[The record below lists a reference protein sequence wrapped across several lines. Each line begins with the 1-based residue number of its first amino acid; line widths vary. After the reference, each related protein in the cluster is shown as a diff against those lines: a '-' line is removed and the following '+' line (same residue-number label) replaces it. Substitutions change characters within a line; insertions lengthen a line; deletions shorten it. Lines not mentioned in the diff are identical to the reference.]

1 MNRAEKALMDR
12 LKPLLE
18 KHGFKFKSSNLTFKK
33 KRDFG
38 FLYLS
43 FPSFPMPENGG
54 YQVIET
60 GLGVRHD
67 RVDDVVNK
75 LGHIWGDDN
84 RKGTTTVYR
93 GLEFFPFNRDRDGR
107 KSVRFTHV
115 EEDAE
120 AAYASIEAMLLNDG
134 FAFYDQYSS
143 VLECSHGLNDPID
156 AMSHP
161 LFNRFPMR
169 AYYGVA
175 SAAIAEPE
183 RVPDLVQSYTDFVRQ
198 NDVVDSGVYDVAKDL
213 SATDAIVARLKAV
226 AEMAL
231 AAGG

>member
-1 MNRAEKALMDR
+1 MDR

-67 RVDDVVNK
+67 RVDNIVNK

-93 GLEFFPFNRDRDGR
+93 GLEFFPFDSDRDGR

-134 FAFYDQYSS
+134 FAFYDKYASI
-143 VLECSHGLNDPID
+143 LECSHGLNDPID
-156 AMSHP
+156 AMNHP

-175 SAAIAEPE
+175 SAAIAEPK
-183 RVPDLVQSYTDFVRQ
+183 RVPDLVQSYADFVRQ
-198 NDVVDSGVYDVAKDL
+198 TSVVDSGVYDVAKDL
-213 SATDAIVARLKAV
+213 SGIDAIVARLEAV
-226 AEMAL
+226 AEVAL
-231 AAGG
+231 AGSG